1 MRVVQQHILTV
12 AHKAADEPD
21 TNGLV
26 GGDTRGEHG
35 LQIHG
40 FTSAY

>member
-26 GGDTRGEHG
+26 GGDTRGDHG
-35 LQIHG
+35 RQIDG
-40 FTSAY
+40 FFFAY